1 LFSTTLHNEGVAM
14 DSQSIRDRLVGQK
27 TRHVDAYVQ
36 HYTDYGSKA
45 AEHMLSELA
54 QSRLEIYQ
62 EVLKIEELGKPKD

>member
-1 LFSTTLHNEGVAM
+1 M
-14 DSQSIRDRLVGQK
+14 
-27 TRHVDAYVQ
+27 DAYVQ